1 MRGLIGELVSAQHQV
16 TIVDM
21 EAGLE
26 HFSRSGGTLRYVDQL
41 FIVAEPDH
49 KALET
54 ARRTV
59 VLAKDLG
66 IPHIGVIGNKVRD
79 EADKQDVRALCD
91 AAGVDLAVLIPYD
104 ESVRQADRR
113 GAALYDY
120 DREAVTVHDLEGL
133 ADRLEKQFEMLP
145 AEPVMAGQAA
155 SAPAPLM
162 PQAAALEPVD
172 MASLSD
178 EEKRMCFPECN

>member
-1 MRGLIGELVSAQHQV
+1 MRGLIGELVSAAHQV

-26 HFSRSGGTLRYVDQL
+26 HFSRSGGTLRFVDQL
-41 FIVAEPDH
+41 LIVAEPDH

-66 IPHIGVIGNKVRD
+66 IARIGLIGNKLRD
-79 EADKQDVRALCD
+79 EADEQYVQALCQTAGIEL
-91 AAGVDLAVLIPYD
+91 AAAIPYD

-113 GAALYDY
+113 AVALYDY
-120 DREAVTVHDLEGL
+120 DRESVTVRALEAL
-133 ADRLEKQFEMLP
+133 AGRLEKQFALLP
-145 AEPVMAGQAA
+145 AEAHALA
-155 SAPAPLM
+155 
-162 PQAAALEPVD
+162 PQAAAAQTPMAEPKNMAD
-172 MASLSD
+172 MTP
-178 EEKRMCFPECN
+178 EEKRKCFPECN

>member
-1 MRGLIGELVSAQHQV
+1 LIGELVSAQHQV

-59 VLAKDLG
+59 GLAKDLG
-66 IPHIGVIGNKVRD
+66 ISHIGLIGNKLRD
-79 EADKQDVRALCD
+79 ADDERNVMALCE
-91 AAGVDLAVLIPYD
+91 AAGVKLAAAIAYD
-104 ESVRQADRR
+104 DAVRQADRR
-113 GAALYDY
+113 GAALYD
-120 DREAVTVHDLEGL
+120 DAPQSITVCALEDLVNQ
-133 ADRLEKQFEMLP
+133 LEKQFELLP
-145 AEPVMAGQAA
+145 AQTPTPLPQ
-155 SAPAPLM
+155 SAPAPTLSNDFNI
-162 PQAAALEPVD
+162 AAQSPDA
-172 MASLSD
+172 
-178 EEKRMCFPECN
+178 KRKRFPECN

>member
-66 IPHIGVIGNKVRD
+66 IPHHPDVFHVQHEVVRSTS
-79 EADKQDVRALCD
+79 AALGSKVRALKEK
-91 AAGVDLAVLIPYD
+91 V
-104 ESVRQADRR
+104 EQACGPCGPQRR
-113 GAALYDY
+113 L
-120 DREAVTVHDLEGL
+120 R
-133 ADRLEKQFEMLP
+133 
-145 AEPVMAGQAA
+145 
-155 SAPAPLM
+155 
-162 PQAAALEPVD
+162 
-172 MASLSD
+172 
-178 EEKRMCFPECN
+178 

>member
-1 MRGLIGELVSAQHQV
+1 LIGELVSAQHQV

-26 HFSRSGGTLRYVDQL
+26 HFSRSGGTLRFVDQL

-59 VLAKDLG
+59 GLAQGLG
-66 IPHIGVIGNKVRD
+66 IKQIGFIGSKLRD
-79 EADKQDVRALCD
+79 ASDEQDVMALCQGASIEL
-91 AAGVDLAVLIPYD
+91 AAAIPYD

-120 DREAVTVHDLEGL
+120 DRDSITVRALEAL
-133 ADRLEKQFEMLP
+133 ATRLEKQFELLP
-145 AEPVMAGQAA
+145 SEM
-155 SAPAPLM
+155 PATVS
-162 PQAAALEPVD
+162 QAAAVAAPVVSPENV
-172 MASLSD
+172 AAVTS
-178 EEKRMCFPECN
+178 EEKRKRFPECN